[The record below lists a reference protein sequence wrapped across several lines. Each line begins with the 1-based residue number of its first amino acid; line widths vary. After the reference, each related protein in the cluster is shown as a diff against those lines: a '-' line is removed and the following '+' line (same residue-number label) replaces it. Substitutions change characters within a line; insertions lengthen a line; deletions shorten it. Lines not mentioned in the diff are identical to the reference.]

1 MSASPL
7 PSPGLQQ
14 AAQAPALSSTTRSQ
28 DDVQHLAAAPPGGE
42 TAAARP
48 RAVTTPGVL
57 NQERDEGGFDLPV
70 AATPRATP
78 ELVTGAADGGAAG
91 GATSSR
97 SRSKTQPD
105 AVLYASR
112 ERGESNASSQV
123 PPPSPR
129 ELAKTATSSSSR
141 ATQGR
146 DRADSRVSLAT
157 TATEVG
163 ADAGDDCVPAKRVK
177 EWKKH
182 FEASM
187 REGEELVCSELPN
200 RHEGAG
206 GGKMD

>member
-28 DDVQHLAAAPPGGE
+28 DDIQHLAAAPPGGE

-70 AATPRATP
+70 AATPVNAVPAEVVMGT
-78 ELVTGAADGGAAG
+78 AAG

-112 ERGESNASSQV
+112 ERGESNASSQA

-187 REGEELVCSELPN
+187 REGEELVCSES
-200 RHEGAG
+200 RTGTRGAG
-206 GGKMD
+206 GGEMD